1 MENKYKRVV
10 LKLSG
15 EALSGE
21 DNFVLCPN
29 ILKSVA
35 KQIAQIAGTGVQVG
49 VVIGAGNIWRGRM
62 DEEMNRAIADN
73 MGMAATLINSL
84 AMKDYIIR
92 AGVDAE
98 VLSAVPVDKFADY
111 YTTRRAV
118 NLLEK
123 NTVVIFACGTG
134 NPFFTTDTA
143 GALRACEIMADGFI
157 QAKNIDAVYEDDPRN
172 NPEARAFKKVS
183 YKYILENN
191 LKAFD
196 TTASILCMENNI
208 DCIMVSLN
216 EDDALLNAL
225 EGRGKG
231 TIISNE
237 NSLEFYENRKWN
249 GNSQSYIK

>member
-1 MENKYKRVV
+1 MVKKYKRVV

-29 ILKSVA
+29 ILRRVA
-35 KQIAQIAGTGVQVG
+35 KQIAEIAETGVQVG

-84 AMKDYIIR
+84 AMKDYVIR
-92 AGVDAE
+92 AGVNAE
-98 VLSAVPVDKFADY
+98 VLSAVAVDKFADY
-111 YTTRRAV
+111 YTTRKAMD
-118 NLLEK
+118 LLND

-143 GALRACEIMADGFI
+143 GALRACEIQADGFI
-157 QAKNIDAVYEDDPRN
+157 QAKNIDAVYDADPRT
-172 NPEARAFKKVS
+172 NPDAKAFKKIS
-183 YKYILENN
+183 YKHILDND

-196 TTASILCMENNI
+196 TTATILCMENDI
-208 DCIMVSLN
+208 DSIMVSLN
-216 EDDALLNAL
+216 EENALLNAL
-225 EGRGKG
+225 KGKGKG
-231 TIISNE
+231 TTISNE
-237 NSLEFYENRKWN
+237 DIVEY
-249 GNSQSYIK
+249 Y

>member
-1 MENKYKRVV
+1 MSKKYKRVV

-15 EALSGE
+15 EALSGD
-21 DNFVLCPN
+21 DNFVLCPE

-35 KQIAQIAGTGVQVG
+35 KQIAQIANQGVQVG

-84 AMKDYIIR
+84 AMKDYVIR
-92 AGVDAE
+92 AGAKAE
-98 VLSAVPVDKFADY
+98 VLSAVPVEKFADY
-111 YTTRRAV
+111 YTTRKAME
-118 NLLEK
+118 LLEED
-123 NTVVIFACGTG
+123 TVVIFACGTG

-157 QAKNIDAVYEDDPRN
+157 QAKNIDAVYDDDPRK
-172 NPEARAFKKVS
+172 NPNAKPFKKVS
-183 YKYILENN
+183 YQHILKND

-196 TTASILCMENNI
+196 TTASILCQENNI

-216 EDDALLNAL
+216 EENALLNAIN
-225 EGRGKG
+225 GNAKG
-231 TIISNE
+231 TVISNDDVVE
-237 NSLEFYENRKWN
+237 Y
-249 GNSQSYIK
+249 Y

>member
-1 MENKYKRVV
+1 MSRNYKRVV

-29 ILKSVA
+29 ILKRVA
-35 KQIAQIAGTGVQVG
+35 KQIAEIANTGIQVG

-62 DEEMNRAIADN
+62 DEDMNRAIADN

-84 AMKDYIIR
+84 AMKDYVIR

-111 YTTRRAV
+111 YTTRKAV
-118 NLLEK
+118 DLLNE

-143 GALRACEIMADGFI
+143 GALRACEIQADGFI
-157 QAKNIDAVYEDDPRN
+157 QAKNIDAVYDADPRK
-172 NPEARAFKKVS
+172 NPDAKAFKKVS
-183 YKYILENN
+183 YKHILDND

-196 TTASILCMENNI
+196 TTATILCMENDI
-208 DCIMVSLN
+208 DSIMVSLN
-216 EDDALLNAL
+216 ADNALLNAIN
-225 EGRGKG
+225 GKG
-231 TIISNE
+231 EGTTISNE
-237 NSLEFYENRKWN
+237 NIVEY
-249 GNSQSYIK
+249 Y

>member
-1 MENKYKRVV
+1 MGKKYKRVV

-84 AMKDYIIR
+84 AMKDYVTR

-118 NLLEK
+118 ELLEA
-123 NTVVIFACGTG
+123 NSVVIFACGTG
-134 NPFFTTDTA
+134 NPFFTTDSA
-143 GALRACEIMADGFI
+143 GALRACEIQADGFI
-157 QAKNIDAVYEDDPRN
+157 QAKNIDAVYDDDPN
-172 NPEARAFKKVS
+172 ENPNAKAFKKVS
-183 YKYILENN
+183 YSHILNNN
-191 LKAFD
+191 LRAFD
-196 TTASILCMENNI
+196 TTASILCMENDI

-216 EDDALLNAL
+216 EDNALLNAL
-225 EGRGKG
+225 EGKGKG
-231 TIISNE
+231 TVISNE
-237 NSLEFYENRKWN
+237 DTVEY
-249 GNSQSYIK
+249 Y

>member
-1 MENKYKRVV
+1 MGKDYKRVV

-29 ILKSVA
+29 ILKRVA
-35 KQIAQIAGTGVQVG
+35 KQIAEIANTGVQVG

-84 AMKDYIIR
+84 AMKDYVIR
-92 AGVDAE
+92 AGVNAE

-111 YTTRRAV
+111 YTTRKAV
-118 NLLEK
+118 DLL
-123 NTVVIFACGTG
+123 NNNQVVIFACGTG

-143 GALRACEIMADGFI
+143 GALRACEIQADGFI
-157 QAKNIDAVYEDDPRN
+157 QAKNIDAVYDADPRK
-172 NPEARAFKKVS
+172 NPNAKAFKKVS
-183 YKYILENN
+183 YKHILDNN
-191 LKAFD
+191 LQAFD
-196 TTASILCMENNI
+196 TTASILCMENDI

-216 EDDALLNAL
+216 EENALLNAL
-225 EGRGKG
+225 KGKGKG

-237 NSLEFYENRKWN
+237 DIVEY
-249 GNSQSYIK
+249 Y

>member
-1 MENKYKRVV
+1 MANKYKRVV

-29 ILKSVA
+29 ILKRVA
-35 KQIAQIAGTGVQVG
+35 KQIAEIAETGVQVG
-49 VVIGAGNIWRGRM
+49 VVIGAGTIWRGRM

-84 AMKDYIIR
+84 AMKDYVIR

-111 YTTRRAV
+111 YTTRKAMD
-118 NLLEK
+118 LLDD

-143 GALRACEIMADGFI
+143 GALRACEIQADGFI
-157 QAKNIDAVYEDDPRN
+157 QAKNIDAVYDADPRN
-172 NPEARAFKKVS
+172 NPDAKAFKKVS
-183 YKYILENN
+183 YKHILDNN

-196 TTASILCMENNI
+196 TTASILCMENDI

-216 EDDALLNAL
+216 ENNALLNAL
-225 EGRGKG
+225 KGEGKG
-231 TIISNE
+231 TTISNE
-237 NSLEFYENRKWN
+237 DIVEY
-249 GNSQSYIK
+249 Y

>member
-1 MENKYKRVV
+1 MKKEYKRVV

-15 EALSGE
+15 EALSG
-21 DNFVLCPN
+21 DNNFVLCPD
-29 ILKSVA
+29 ILKRVA
-35 KQIAQIAGTGVQVG
+35 KQIAQIASEGVQVG

-84 AMKDYIIR
+84 AMKDYVIR

-111 YTTRRAV
+111 YTTRKAV
-118 NLLEK
+118 SLLEK
-123 NTVVIFACGTG
+123 KVVVIFACGTG

-143 GALRACEIMADGFI
+143 GALRACEIKADGFI
-157 QAKNIDAVYEDDPRN
+157 QAKNIDAVYDDDPRK
-172 NPEARAFKKVS
+172 NPKAKAFKKVS
-183 YKYILENN
+183 YDHILDNKLN
-191 LKAFD
+191 AFD
-196 TTASILCMENNI
+196 MTASILCRDNNI

-216 EDDALLNAL
+216 EENALLNAIS
-225 EGRGKG
+225 GKGKG

-237 NSLEFYENRKWN
+237 NIVEY
-249 GNSQSYIK
+249 Y

>member
-1 MENKYKRVV
+1 MKKEYKRVV

-15 EALSGE
+15 EALSG
-21 DNFVLCPN
+21 DSNFVLCPD
-29 ILKSVA
+29 ILKRVA
-35 KQIAQIAGTGVQVG
+35 KQIAQIANTGVEVG

-62 DEEMNRAIADN
+62 DDEMNRAIADN

-84 AMKDYIIR
+84 AMKDYVIR
-92 AGVDAE
+92 AGVKAE

-111 YTTRRAV
+111 YTTRKAV
-118 NLLEK
+118 ELLEDK
-123 NTVVIFACGTG
+123 VVVIFACGTG

-157 QAKNIDAVYEDDPRN
+157 QAKNIDAVYDADPKL
-172 NPEARAFKKVS
+172 NPEAKAFKKVS
-183 YKYILENN
+183 YDYILKNN

-216 EDDALLNAL
+216 EEDALLKAVS
-225 EGRGKG
+225 GKAKG
-231 TIISNE
+231 TIISNDDTVE
-237 NSLEFYENRKWN
+237 Y
-249 GNSQSYIK
+249 Y